1 MSFGFGNIHSL
12 LTPGATG
19 RQTQVMFGRKQNP
32 SRPGPSPGPWLT
44 PGRFSLFSFGISVTP
59 HRGDQ
64 PLWGVICVIWFREYS
79 FPTHARSHGKADTG
93 NVWEKTKPFQ
103 AGRPPHRGDQ
113 PLWGGYLCHL
123 VSGIFIP
130 YSRPEPRE
138 GRHR

>member
-32 SRPGPSPGPWLT
+32 SRHQPLVLYMACIPQADATVVVWCRQDSQCSYSRPEPWLT
-44 PGRFSLFSFGISVTP
+44 PGTGLHVLGEVQNPLIRPTEVISLCG
-59 HRGDQ
+59 
-64 PLWGVICVIWFREYS
+64 GVICVIWFREYS

-103 AGRPPHRGDQ
+103 A
-113 PLWGGYLCHL
+113 
-123 VSGIFIP
+123 
-130 YSRPEPRE
+130 EPQR
-138 GRHR
+138 